1 MRFLSSLLTL
11 GPEHGKGVGG
21 TCVGDSEECVSKG
34 WGHFHLH
41 PLFLFKTKGPRA
53 PESGGFVSV
62 LLGIFLP
69 PSCGIEESTSSKT
82 FSPFPCGDSLNRHC
96 ALWLS
101 DSLPRNL
108 NFLGDLLLWKGK
120 GQSPP

>member
-1 MRFLSSLLTL
+1 MGRELVVLVLVTVRSVS
-11 GPEHGKGVGG
+11 VRA
-21 TCVGDSEECVSKG
+21 GDI
-34 WGHFHLH
+34 FHLH

>member
-1 MRFLSSLLTL
+1 MRFLSSLLTTL

-41 PLFLFKTKGPRA
+41 PLFSFKTKGPRA

-62 LLGIFLP
+62 QLESFLHP
-69 PSCGIEESTSSKT
+69 VELK
-82 FSPFPCGDSLNRHC
+82 
-96 ALWLS
+96 
-101 DSLPRNL
+101 SLPLQRPSAH
-108 NFLGDLLLWKGK
+108 F
-120 GQSPP
+120 PVERV